1 MYPRID
7 IFAQGLRCSIDQT
20 AEIHAADSSS
30 NILYD
35 EFFKHRA
42 NVIVVVLS
50 VNWHSYSS
58 SAMFEQAK
66 KIVHQA
72 AKKRAKIF
80 FFFEDIFTLYY
91 PDNVRGDIDY
101 IDYDLRA
108 DSDIGVNELDV
119 VKFIAENIPFS
130 IFHCEKVPGEKLK
143 RYPKYTIHYLD
154 WYMAAFSA
162 TRWIGSYAKDY
173 QFSSDFEKKITCLNN
188 RKSQHRVM
196 FTSFLGNWSNDILL
210 SRNFAATQD
219 DLDKSYI
226 HVDALTNKVLS
237 AGLLKLNAALKQGPI
252 DGLANVNSS
261 ESFISSVR
269 LSERSFCTLV
279 TETRYLSAFPNFS
292 EKTLKPILAHRP
304 FLLAAPVGT
313 LQLLRKL
320 GFATFPELWDE
331 SYDGIDDHAARAR
344 AIMKICKSILNT
356 PEQDLKRI
364 LATVKEKLEHNA
376 AHARTL
382 HSSIFHQC
390 SAIK

>member
-7 IFAQGLRCSIDQT
+7 IFAQGLRCSVDQ
-20 AEIHAADSSS
+20 AGEIHVVDSSS
-30 NILYD
+30 NIFYD
-35 EFFKHRA
+35 EFFKNCA

-50 VNWHSYSS
+50 VNWHTYSS
-58 SAMFEQAK
+58 STLFEQAK
-66 KIVHQA
+66 KIIHQA
-72 AKKRAKIF
+72 AKKSTKIF

-91 PDNVRGDIDY
+91 PENKLGGIDY

-108 DSDIGVNELDV
+108 DSDIGVNELDA
-119 VKFIAENIPFS
+119 VKFMAEGVPFYT
-130 IFHCEKVPGEKLK
+130 FHCEKVPGGKLK
-143 RYPKYTIHYLD
+143 RYPEFTIHYLD

-162 TRWIGSYAKDY
+162 TRWVGSYANDY
-173 QFSSDFEKKITCLNN
+173 RFSTDFEKKITCLNN
-188 RKSQHRVM
+188 RKSQHRVL
-196 FTSFLGNWSNDILL
+196 FTSFLGNWANDVLM
-210 SRNFAATQD
+210 SRNFTVTQD

-226 HVDALTNKVLS
+226 HLDTLTHKVLT
-237 AGLLKLNAALKQGPI
+237 AGLIKLNSLAASGPVDNI
-252 DGLANVNSS
+252 SNVNSS

-269 LSERSFCTLV
+269 LSEKSFCTLV
-279 TETRYLSAFPNFS
+279 TETRYLSQFPNFS

-331 SYDGIDDHAARAR
+331 SYDGIDDHAKRSQ
-344 AIMKICKSILNT
+344 AIMKICKSIVNT
-356 PEQDLKRI
+356 PKQDLEHI
-364 LATVKEKLEHNA
+364 LASVREKLEHNA